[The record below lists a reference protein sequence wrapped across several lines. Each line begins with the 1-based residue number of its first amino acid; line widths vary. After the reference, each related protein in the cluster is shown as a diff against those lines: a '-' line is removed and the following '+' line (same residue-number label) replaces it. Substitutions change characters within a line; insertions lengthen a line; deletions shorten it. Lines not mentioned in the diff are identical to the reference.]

1 MKQTCLK
8 TNHDRHHSP
17 TRQPTHPHTHP
28 PPHTPPH
35 PPPTNIFPSAMH
47 LQWARF
53 QLFPDGEHK
62 MNWQLLVEEPMFEC
76 VGGVGGQL
84 QANL

>member
-1 MKQTCLK
+1 MWHEANMSQDKPRPPPLT
-8 TNHDRHHSP
+8 HPPAHSP
-17 TRQPTHPHTHP
+17 T
-28 PPHTPPH
+28 H

>member
-1 MKQTCLK
+1 
-8 TNHDRHHSP
+8 
-17 TRQPTHPHTHP
+17 
-28 PPHTPPH
+28 
-35 PPPTNIFPSAMH
+35 MH